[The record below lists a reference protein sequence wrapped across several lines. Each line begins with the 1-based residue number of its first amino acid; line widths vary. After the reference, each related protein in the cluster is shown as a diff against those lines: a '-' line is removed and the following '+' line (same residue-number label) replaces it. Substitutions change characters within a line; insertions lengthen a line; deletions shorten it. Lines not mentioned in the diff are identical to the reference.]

1 MEKGRDKSRKR
12 KRNRE
17 GSQGGVDK
25 GSEQKVITIMT
36 FRAITKR
43 KVLFTDVSNRN
54 IANISEIIVE
64 IYNSCLFQI
73 KHKGSPRFNLKIV
86 WVGVNKLKLG

>member
-1 MEKGRDKSRKR
+1 MTKEA
-12 KRNRE
+12 
-17 GSQGGVDK
+17 VDK
-25 GSEQKVITIMT
+25 RTEQTVITIMT

-73 KHKGSPRFNLKIV
+73 KHKESPRFNLRLS
-86 WVGVNKLKLG
+86 GLE